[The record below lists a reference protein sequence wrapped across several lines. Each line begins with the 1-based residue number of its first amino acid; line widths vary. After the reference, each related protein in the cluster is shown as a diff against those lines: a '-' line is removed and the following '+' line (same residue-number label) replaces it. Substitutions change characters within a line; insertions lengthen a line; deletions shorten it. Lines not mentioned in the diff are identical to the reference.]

1 MQPGALRALEWDQIV
16 DVVRGFALTS
26 LGAARLAEL
35 EPQFDNHRVAQ
46 LLAATVEGVKYLDA
60 NPAFALQAPDDLD
73 ALVAALAVEG
83 RALEPLRLI
92 AFADFLDSVGL
103 TCATIRRVS
112 GPYPTLKNIAEQC
125 GSFKNQIADVRRQID
140 PSGEVNDSASPELG
154 RLRTQ
159 LRKQRAR
166 LRSTLES
173 YLRGK
178 ETSRYLQDQVV
189 SDRDGRYVLVV
200 KAEHRAA
207 IPGIIHGSSGSGASL
222 YLEPLSTVEINND
235 IVAIEQQEREE
246 VYRILRA
253 LTDAFRSRPVE
264 LRQSL
269 DAATELDII
278 QAKARFSQ
286 LISGVA
292 PTLSTDGR
300 LELRGARH
308 PLLIP
313 AVVSR
318 LEDPD
323 RDKPSRDPVPV
334 DVLVIPPTTVLL
346 ITGPNT
352 GGKTVALK
360 TAGLSAVMAQAG
372 LFVPAAEARLPV
384 FRAIFADIGDE
395 QSIAASLSTFSWHIT
410 NIASMDRSL
419 ALPALVL
426 LDELG
431 AGTDPLEGGAL
442 GVAIIEHFRS
452 RGATVIS
459 TTHYDALKTYAATTA
474 GVTAAGFG
482 FTPDTFEPTYHIQYG
497 SPGRSLALE
506 MAGRLGMHPGII
518 DAARKNLSA
527 REAQLADHLAKIDT
541 DLRALEHERRLV
553 KREREALTEADV
565 RARSREDA
573 LRQREDTFKQRL
585 NEKLDERLREARSE
599 IDAVVGDLR
608 KQAAAVAE
616 QSSMRSA
623 DAMPSTGDT
632 GRLRGDARAA
642 IDALVEKFR
651 KDETPAPVPHSSR
664 LAVVGDRVTIPGLGV
679 EGTVVLI
686 HERDAEVEVRGKRF
700 RAHTGELRVLD
711 VPSRTERAP
720 VRVSVQLQPREGSS
734 GSGELLL
741 VGNTVDQAIDRI
753 DKFLDESL
761 LGEQRTLRLIHGFGT
776 GRLREAVFDY
786 LHKHPL
792 VTHVRTASPEEG
804 GGGVTIAEL
813 KD

>member
-1 MQPGALRALEWDQIV
+1 MHPGALRALEWDQIV
-16 DVVRGFALTS
+16 DVVGGFALTS
-26 LGAARLAEL
+26 LGAARLAGL

-60 NPAFALQAPDDLD
+60 NPAFALLAPDDLD

-140 PSGEVNDSASPELG
+140 QSGEVNDSASPELG

-200 KAEHRAA
+200 KAEHRTA

-253 LTDAFRSRPVE
+253 LTDGFRSRPVE
-264 LRQSL
+264 LRQAL

-323 RDKPSRDPVPV
+323 RDRPSRDPVPV

-384 FRAIFADIGDE
+384 FRTIFADIGDE

-482 FTPDTFEPTYHIQYG
+482 FTPDTFEPTYRIQYG

-506 MAGRLGMHPGII
+506 MAGRLGMNPSII

-527 REAQLADHLAKIDT
+527 REAQLADHLAKVDT

-573 LRQREDTFKQRL
+573 LRQREDTFKQKL

-616 QSSMRSA
+616 QASKRPA

-651 KDETPAPVPHSSR
+651 KDEIPAPAPHNSR

-686 HERDAEVEVRGKRF
+686 HDRDAEVEVRGKRF

-711 VPSRTERAP
+711 VPSRAEPAP

-741 VGNTVDQAIDRI
+741 VGNTVDQAIDRME
-753 DKFLDESL
+753 KFLDESL